1 MREKIIENW
10 LINASERGF
19 QVPFAFSL
27 IKKGHRVIH
36 VSRHCAMELGKDVIS
51 QDNDGKIHA
60 FQLKSKRKLSLS
72 DWRNEIS
79 KQVFDLVN
87 LPVKHPSIINQTGW
101 HESYLVVNGELEEE
115 VVEAINKFNE
125 GQITTLPTQNRI
137 LNVKVLGDLLKDFLS
152 LESNLWPSDLKD
164 EYLFIELL
172 LSDGKDV
179 APIDKIVKLLESLYD
194 LEKVQKSKKELLRL
208 ISSGNLL
215 ISLLTNTYIAQNNY
229 YSEYL
234 CWGIQLNFLNYFIE
248 SGIVTDKE
256 LKNEVNIVKNSILN
270 SLENLYTEVS
280 EGENMLQD
288 LPLTDVFVVNT
299 RRIITLGLCAF
310 RNIIN
315 NVNEDN
321 WLNKELSK
329 DNVFKD
335 MEIWGESAFV
345 YLLIIAKYFQIK
357 GNDLMAKELLVLI
370 TEIILLRNEKDNP
383 LPNPYYNAEYC
394 LLHKYGSNDHD
405 FKESFKDKSY
415 FLEIAIRQLVDIDCR
430 EYLESRWN
438 GISKIGWCQY
448 YFEESK
454 DSFLYR
460 TKKDKTLVKQIPTP
474 TSYGVLKENYSTY
487 EDHSIPNVF
496 KTDILSLLNLLVVY
510 PHRCDHNKI
519 SYLFNYKF

>member
-1 MREKIIENW
+1 LREKIIENW

-60 FQLKSKRKLSLS
+60 FQLKSKKKISLS
-72 DWRNEIS
+72 DWRKEINN
-79 KQVFDLVN
+79 QVFDLVN
-87 LPVKHPSIINQTGW
+87 LPIKHPSILQKTEW

-115 VVEAINKFNE
+115 VIEVINKFND
-125 GQITTLPTQNRI
+125 GQISTFPTQNRI
-137 LNVKVLGDLLKDFLS
+137 LNVVVLGDLMKDFLN

-172 LSDGKDV
+172 LSEGKDV
-179 APIDKIVKLLESLYD
+179 VPVKKIVKLLESLYD
-194 LEKVQKSKKELLRL
+194 LENVQKSKKEILRL
-208 ISSGNLL
+208 LSSGNLL
-215 ISLLTNTYIAQNNY
+215 ISLLTNTYIAENNY

-248 SGIVTDKE
+248 SGIITHKE
-256 LKNEVNIVKNSILN
+256 LNNELDIVKTSILN
-270 SLENLYTEVS
+270 SLENLYIEVS
-280 EGENMLQD
+280 ASENFLQD
-288 LPLTDVFVVNT
+288 SALTDVFVVNS
-299 RRIITLGLCAF
+299 RRLITLGLCAL
-310 RNIIN
+310 RNIN
-315 NVNEDN
+315 NGVNEDN
-321 WLNKELSK
+321 WLDKEFSK
-329 DNVFKD
+329 DNVFRN
-335 MEIWGESAFV
+335 MEVWGESALV
-345 YLLIIAKYFQIK
+345 YLIMITKYFQTK
-357 GNDLMAKELLVLI
+357 GNDLMVKELLVLI
-370 TEIILLRNEKDNP
+370 LEIILLSNEKNNP

-394 LLHKYGSNDHD
+394 LLHKYGSKDHD

-438 GISKIGWCQY
+438 AISKIGWCQY

-454 DSFLYR
+454 DTFLFR
-460 TKKDKTLVKQIPTP
+460 SKKGKTLIKQIPTP
-474 TSYGVLKENYSTY
+474 TSFRVLKENYSTY

-496 KTDILSLLNLLVVY
+496 KTDILSVLNLLVVY

-519 SYLFNYKF
+519 SYLFNHKF